1 MNSVTSE
8 LFKSLQTGFI
18 DSIAHSKI
26 EYRPQLI
33 VNDKQTGK
41 KVLTTIDFEL
51 NRCEEFWFSV
61 AFITTSGIAT
71 LHNTLLELKERD
83 VKGKILASQYLNFTQ
98 PEALRK
104 LLKFENIELRIAAD
118 SDFHSKGYLFKDKEL
133 YSLIIGSSNFTSNA
147 FCSNKELNIKISA
160 KAESEIILNTIK
172 EFSLEFKNSII
183 VDDKFIKT
191 YEEIYK
197 RQIGFNKLYERKFSD
212 SFEKE
217 IKPNAMQIEAL
228 ASLKKLR
235 NEGKNKA
242 LLISATGTGKTYLS
256 AFDVI
261 SVNPKKFLFIVHRKN
276 IAEAALRT
284 FNSVFKGTRS
294 MGYFSGAIKEI
305 EKDFIFS
312 TIQTISLDENL
323 RQLKQDQFDYIVIDE
338 THRAGASSYKKV
350 LDYFKPGFI
359 LGMTA
364 TPERT
369 DGFDIFSTFDHNI
382 AYEIRLHRALEEDM
396 LSSFHYYGVT
406 EIDIDGVLL
415 EDNAN
420 FNLLYSEKRVSH
432 VIDKIKLYGCDNG
445 NVRGLVFCSN
455 VEECDYFAKQFNFL
469 GIKSIALS
477 GNNSDEE
484 RANAIELLES
494 EDPSKKIDYIFT
506 RDIFNEGID
515 IPKVNQIVMLRPTQ
529 SAIIFVQQ
537 LGRGLRKVE
546 NKEYLTVID
555 FIGNYSN
562 NYMVPIALYGDTS
575 YNKDSIR
582 KFISSGSR
590 FIPGE
595 STINFDRISKER
607 IYSSIDSANLH
618 RNQDLVKDY
627 NLLKFKLGRIP
638 MMVDFLEHGSRDP
651 MLYVLNSK
659 SYFNFVRLQESSL
672 INKLEKREIKLLE
685 LFSKEI
691 NNAIRV
697 EESLILKHLIEKGPI
712 SIPKFKEEILKKY
725 GYELFGINIDS
736 FINNLN
742 FQFITEKFEKKL
754 IPAGT
759 IYNFNVVEI
768 EANNIVLNKDFSAF
782 MKNEVLYNFL
792 LDNTNYA
799 IFKFDSNYEF
809 SKYINGFLL
818 YSKYSRK
825 DVFRVLNW
833 DQNPVAQSVG
843 GYMISMNKNN
853 CPIFVNYHKEDHIS
867 GTTDYKD
874 EFINNSEFKW
884 MTKSNRTLN
893 SPDVKLIINQSENG
907 LRLPLFIKKSNGESD
922 DFYYMGDV
930 SPIPNGSRDEK
941 MTRDDGSKVPVVEIK
956 FTLHSPVEE
965 GIYNYLINKQ

>member
-18 DSIAHSKI
+18 DSIAHSKT

-41 KVLTTIDFEL
+41 KVLTTIDYEL
-51 NRCEEFWFSV
+51 NRCDEFWFSV

-71 LHNTLLELKERD
+71 LHNTLLELEERG

-104 LLKFENIELRIAAD
+104 LLKFDNIELRIAAD
-118 SDFHSKGYLFKDKEL
+118 SAFHSKGYLFKDKEL

-172 EFSLEFKNSII
+172 EFSIEFENSII
-183 VDDKFIKT
+183 VDDKFIET

-197 RQIGFNKLYERKFSD
+197 KQIGFNKLYERRFSD
-212 SFEKE
+212 SIEKE
-217 IKPNAMQIEAL
+217 IKPNTMQIEAL
-228 ASLKKLR
+228 VNLKKIR

-256 AFDVI
+256 AFDVKN
-261 SVNPKKFLFIVHRKN
+261 VNPKKFLFIVHRKN

-294 MGYFSGAIKEI
+294 MGYFSGATKEI

-312 TIQTISLDENL
+312 TIQTISLNENL
-323 RQLKQDQFDYIVIDE
+323 SQFKQDQFDYIVIDE

-350 LDYFKPGFI
+350 LDFFRPAFI

-406 EIDIDGVLL
+406 EIDVAGVLL
-415 EDNAN
+415 EDNAS

-432 VIDKIKLYGCDNG
+432 VIEKIKLYGCDNG
-445 NVRGLVFCSN
+445 IVRGLVFCSS

-595 STINFDRISKER
+595 STINFDRISKEK
-607 IYSSIDSANLH
+607 IYSSIDIANLH
-618 RNQDLVKDY
+618 RNEDLKKDY

-659 SYFNFVRLQESSL
+659 SYFNFVKLQENSL
-672 INKLEKREIKLLE
+672 NDKLENREIKLLE

-697 EESLILKHLIEKGPI
+697 EESQILKHLIEKGPI
-712 SIPKFKEEILKKY
+712 SIPKFKEEILIKY
-725 GYELFGINIDS
+725 GYELFDISIDS

-742 FQFITEKFEKKL
+742 FLFITEKFEKKL
-754 IPAGT
+754 IPAGS
-759 IYNFNVVEI
+759 IYNYKVVDLEG
-768 EANNIVLNKDFSAF
+768 NNIFLNKDFSAIL
-782 MKNEVLYNFL
+782 KNDVFTDFLMDNINFS
-792 LDNTNYA
+792 
-799 IFKFDSNYEF
+799 IFKFDSKYDF
-809 SKYINGFLL
+809 SKFINGFQL

-833 DQNPVAQSVG
+833 SQNPVAQNVG
-843 GYMISMNKNN
+843 GYIINSNKSN
-853 CPIFVNYHKEDHIS
+853 CPVFVNYHKDDDISSTTKYED
-867 GTTDYKD
+867 G
-874 EFINNSEFKW
+874 FINNSEFEW
-884 MTKSNRTLN
+884 MSKSNRNLN
-893 SPDVKLIINQSENG
+893 SPDVKAIIEHKKLG
-907 LRLPLFIKKSNGESD
+907 MRIPLFIKKSNGESD
-922 DFYYMGDV
+922 DFYFMGDV
-930 SPIPNGSRDEK
+930 TPLPNSWELAKMENEK
-941 MTRDDGSKVPVVEIK
+941 GKEVSVVKLVFSLEN
-956 FTLHSPVEE
+956 PVEE
-965 GIYNYLINKQ
+965 GIYNYLTNK